1 MIVLSTERLLIK
13 RITLENAPFLLELMN
28 DKDWISNIGDR
39 GIRTIQDAE
48 VYITAKFLKSY
59 KEQGFGFY
67 GIVLKET
74 SEMIGTAGLINRE
87 GLDHV
92 DVGYGMLPAFRGKGY
107 AFEATKAVYDYGYE
121 VLGLDKIVA
130 IVHPNNKGSI
140 KLLEKLGLMYEKMVR
155 LPGEDIDIKLF
166 S

>member
-140 KLLEKLGLMYEKMVR
+140 KLLEKLGLMYEKMVPSR
-155 LPGEDIDIKLF
+155 RRHRH
-166 S
+166 